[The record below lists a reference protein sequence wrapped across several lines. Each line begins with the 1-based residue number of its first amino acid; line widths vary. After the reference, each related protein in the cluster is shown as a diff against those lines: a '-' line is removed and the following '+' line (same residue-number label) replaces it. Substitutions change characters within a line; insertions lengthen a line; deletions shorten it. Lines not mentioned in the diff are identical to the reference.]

1 MGVTATVVPTS
12 VTLSPVKR
20 LKFGSCITGLVE
32 SRDLKLT
39 NNSDTLNA
47 VFKIQCPAHFKA
59 NPSKGTLKIGE
70 TQTTNIIF
78 HPKQFGRLDGLLYID
93 IYSNSSE
100 DTPPVH
106 THSLSLIG
114 SGIISGGLRKT
125 DSNKKDLASLTDLT
139 HSIRPHDKRH
149 EVMYVIS
156 KLMYSYKIRTYM
168 YMYNFINL
176 CVHVQYVSCCTCT
189 VALYSITCTCIMS
202 CIQQQWIKSD
212 SLNIKCT
219 CTCVIMYMYTCISI
233 AVHPSL
239 KSSGTRTLILTMPLQ
254 NKRL

>member
-12 VTLSPVKR
+12 IALSPAKR
-20 LKFGSCITGLVE
+20 LKFGSCVTGLIE
-32 SRDLKLT
+32 SRDLKIT

-100 DTPPVH
+100 DIPPVH

-114 SGIISGGLRKT
+114 SGIVSGGLKKP
-125 DSNKKDLASLTDLT
+125 DSNKKELASLTNLT
-139 HSIRPHDKRH
+139 HSIRPHDNRL
-149 EVMYVIS
+149 EMMYVIS
-156 KLMYSYKIRTYM
+156 KHMYSAHAHM
-168 YMYNFINL
+168 YI
-176 CVHVQYVSCCTCT
+176 HVQVQVMYHA
-189 VALYSITCTCIMS
+189 VALH
-202 CIQQQWIKSD
+202 
-212 SLNIKCT
+212 
-219 CTCVIMYMYTCISI
+219 SI
-233 AVHPSL
+233 ACV
-239 KSSGTRTLILTMPLQ
+239 
-254 NKRL
+254 